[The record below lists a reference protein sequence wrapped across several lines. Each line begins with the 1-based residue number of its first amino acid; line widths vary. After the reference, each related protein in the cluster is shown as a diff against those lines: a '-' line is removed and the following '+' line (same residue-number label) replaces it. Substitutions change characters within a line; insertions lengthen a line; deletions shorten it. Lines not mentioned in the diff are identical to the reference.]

1 MSFKIPKKEI
11 IYPLSVFAILMI
23 VAVVLW
29 KNSLDSNREL
39 LKKDIEANGLIQ
51 SQGFLSSGQKSII
64 VLENLMERLEMTNG
78 DYFEYWEEDARLI
91 LKEDQSFKFVE
102 WIDSSLVI
110 RRIVPFKGNEAVVG
124 MDLLDHPRRD
134 EWLRHVRDS
143 STNLTSW
150 IPMRQGGHSILIDVP
165 VFFGGTFQGTI
176 TAGMDFTVTFDK
188 LSAGMDNYAIEIKD
202 DKGTTFYKR
211 NDPSPSHFSD
221 DLVYVRSYEVD
232 QDDKQV
238 WTFYLMPRNK
248 NVLAERNRSSSSIL
262 IFGILISLLMS
273 LLTYFYQSSRN
284 ENIRFRELNI
294 KLRVANRSLREER
307 TKAEKASKAK
317 TEFVSNMSHEIRT
330 PLNAIMGFIEVLK
343 ESKMDSSQHE
353 YLSLMDVSSKKL
365 LLLVNDILEIDKIES
380 GQISFKKDIFSP
392 SEELR
397 NIISIYRPSI
407 EAKGLYVNLDVVS
420 NSKSHVIA
428 DIGKFGQILTNLLR
442 NALKFTEKGGI
453 DITYEETILKNDL
466 NISIGIRDTGIGI
479 PKNKLKTIFDRFT
492 QIDSGLT
499 KRHEGSGLGLY
510 ITYLLIE
517 LLEGHIEVD
526 SMENVGTE
534 FKISFKFP
542 ITEKQPK
549 TNTPIS
555 KSIDLTGFKVLIVDD
570 NKVNVMVLKKTLDAF
585 GIKTYWV
592 GNGKEAV
599 TAVAENQY
607 DLVFMDIHM
616 PEMDG
621 FEATLEIRKTQ
632 KDLVIIGFSADVTK
646 ETIQGAMEVG
656 MNDYF
661 TKPITF
667 DKLRQNLSKYLV
679 RTEHG

>member
-1 MSFKIPKKEI
+1 MSLKIPKKEI
-11 IYPLSVFAILMI
+11 IYPFSVFVLLMI
-23 VAVVLW
+23 VVVALW
-29 KNSLDSNREL
+29 KNSLDSNRKL
-39 LKKDIEANGLIQ
+39 LQKEIETNGHIQ
-51 SQGFLSSGQKSII
+51 SQGFLSSGQQSII

-91 LKEDQSFKFVE
+91 LKEDRSFKFVE
-102 WIDSSLVI
+102 WIDSTLVI
-110 RRIVPFKGNEAVVG
+110 RKIVPYKGNEAVVG
-124 MDLLDHPRRD
+124 KDLSNHPRRD

-150 IPMRQGGHSILIDVP
+150 IPLIQGGHYILIDVP
-165 VFFGGTFQGTI
+165 VFFEGKFQGTI
-176 TAGMDFTVTFDK
+176 TAGMDFTDTFDT

-202 DKGTTFYKR
+202 DKGTTFYKL
-211 NDPSPSHFSD
+211 NDPTPSDFSD

-232 QDDKQV
+232 EDDKQV

-248 NVLAERNRSSSSIL
+248 NVLAERNKSSSSIL
-262 IFGILISLLMS
+262 IFGVLISLLMS

-284 ENIRFRELNI
+284 ENKRFRELNI

-307 TKAEKASKAK
+307 TRAEKASKAK

-343 ESKMDSSQHE
+343 ESKLDSSLQE

-392 SEELR
+392 SDELR

-407 EAKGLYVNLDVVS
+407 EAKGLYVKLDVAS
-420 NSKSHVIA
+420 DSQTHVIA

-442 NALKFTEKGGI
+442 NALKFTDEGGI
-453 DITYEETILKNDL
+453 DIRYEEIILQSDL
-466 NISIGIRDTGIGI
+466 HISIAIKDTGIGI
-479 PKNKLKTIFDRFT
+479 PKSKLKTIFDRFT
-492 QIDSGLT
+492 QIDSGIT

-517 LLEGHIEVD
+517 LLEGHIEVE
-526 SMENVGTE
+526 SSENIGTE
-534 FKISFKFP
+534 FKISIQLP
-542 ITEKQPK
+542 ITEMKPDVK
-549 TNTPIS
+549 TPIS
-555 KSIDLTGFKVLIVDD
+555 NGIDLTGFKVLIVDD
-570 NKVNVMVLKKTLDAF
+570 NKVNVVVLKKTLDAF

-599 TAVAENQY
+599 KAVAENQY

-621 FEATLEIRKTQ
+621 YEATAEIRKTH
-632 KDLVIIGFSADVTK
+632 KELVIIGFSADVTK
-646 ETIQGAMEVG
+646 ETIQGAKEVG

-661 TKPITF
+661 TKPISF

-679 RTEHG
+679 RT

>member
-11 IYPLSVFAILMI
+11 IYPFSAFVLLMI
-23 VAVVLW
+23 VVVALW
-29 KNSLDSNREL
+29 KNSLESNRQL
-39 LKKDIEANGLIQ
+39 LKKDIEVNGQIQ

-102 WIDSSLVI
+102 WIDSSLVVQ
-110 RRIVPFKGNEAVVG
+110 RIVPHKGNEAIVG
-124 MDLLDHPRRD
+124 RSLSNHPRRD

-143 STNLTSW
+143 TTNLTSW
-150 IPMRQGGHSILIDVP
+150 IPLIQGGHSILLDVP
-165 VFFGGTFQGTI
+165 VFFGGKFQGTI
-176 TAGMDFTVTFDK
+176 TAGMDFTTTFDM
-188 LSAGMDNYAIEIKD
+188 LSAGMDDYSIEIKD
-202 DKGTTFYKR
+202 DKGTTFYKL
-211 NDPSPSHFSD
+211 NDPSPSNFSD

-232 QDDKQV
+232 EDDKQV

-248 NVLAERNRSSSSIL
+248 DVLAERNKSSSSIL
-262 IFGILISLLMS
+262 MFGILISLLMS

-284 ENIRFRELNI
+284 ENTRFRELNI

-343 ESKMDSSQHE
+343 ESKIDSSLHE

-392 SEELR
+392 ADELQ

-407 EAKGLYVNLDVVS
+407 EAKGLYANLDIVS
-420 NSKSHVIA
+420 DSKTHVIA

-442 NALKFTEKGGI
+442 NALKFTDQGGI
-453 DITYEETILKNDL
+453 DITYEETIQNSDL
-466 NISIGIRDTGIGI
+466 NITIGIRDTGIGI
-479 PKNKLKTIFDRFT
+479 PKSKLKTIFDRFT
-492 QIDSGLT
+492 QIDSGIT

-526 SMENVGTE
+526 STENVGTE
-534 FKISFKFP
+534 FKISLRFP
-542 ITEKQPK
+542 ITEMQPEVDA
-549 TNTPIS
+549 PIS
-555 KSIDLTGFKVLIVDD
+555 DSIDLTGFKVLIVDD
-570 NKVNVMVLKKTLDAF
+570 NKVNVVVLKKTLDAF
-585 GIKTYWV
+585 GINTYWV

-599 TAVAENQY
+599 KAVAENQY

-621 FEATLEIRKTQ
+621 FEATEEIRKTH

-646 ETIQGAMEVG
+646 ETIQGAKEVG

-679 RTEHG
+679 RV

>member
-11 IYPLSVFAILMI
+11 IYPFSAFVLLMI
-23 VAVVLW
+23 VVVALW
-29 KNSLDSNREL
+29 KNSLESNRQL
-39 LKKDIEANGLIQ
+39 LKKDIEVNGQIQ

-102 WIDSSLVI
+102 WIDSSLVVQ
-110 RRIVPFKGNEAVVG
+110 RIVPHKGNEAIVG
-124 MDLLDHPRRD
+124 RSLSNHPRRD

-143 STNLTSW
+143 TTNLTSW
-150 IPMRQGGHSILIDVP
+150 IPLIQGGHSILLDVP
-165 VFFGGTFQGTI
+165 VFFGGKFQGTI
-176 TAGMDFTVTFDK
+176 TAGMDFTTTFDM
-188 LSAGMDNYAIEIKD
+188 LSAGMDDYSIEIKD
-202 DKGTTFYKR
+202 DEGTTFYKL
-211 NDPSPSHFSD
+211 NDPSPSDFSD

-232 QDDKQV
+232 EDDKQV

-248 NVLAERNRSSSSIL
+248 DVLAERNKSSSSIL
-262 IFGILISLLMS
+262 MFGILISLLMS

-284 ENIRFRELNI
+284 ENTRFRELNI

-343 ESKMDSSQHE
+343 ESKIDSSLHE

-392 SEELR
+392 ADELQ

-407 EAKGLYVNLDVVS
+407 EAKGLYANLDIVS
-420 NSKSHVIA
+420 DSKTHVIA

-442 NALKFTEKGGI
+442 NALKFTDQGGI
-453 DITYEETILKNDL
+453 DITYEETIQNSDL
-466 NISIGIRDTGIGI
+466 NITIGIRDTGIGI
-479 PKNKLKTIFDRFT
+479 PKSKLKTIFDRFT
-492 QIDSGLT
+492 QIDSGIT

-526 SMENVGTE
+526 STENVGTE
-534 FKISFKFP
+534 FKISLRFP
-542 ITEKQPK
+542 ITEMQPEVDA
-549 TNTPIS
+549 PIS
-555 KSIDLTGFKVLIVDD
+555 DSIDLTGFKVLIVDD
-570 NKVNVMVLKKTLDAF
+570 NKVNVVVLKKTLDAF
-585 GIKTYWV
+585 GINTYWV

-599 TAVAENQY
+599 KAVAENQY

-621 FEATLEIRKTQ
+621 FEATEEIRKTH

-646 ETIQGAMEVG
+646 ETIQGAKEVG

-679 RTEHG
+679 RV

>member
-11 IYPLSVFAILMI
+11 IYPFSAFVLLMI
-23 VAVVLW
+23 VVVALW
-29 KNSLDSNREL
+29 KNSLESNRQL
-39 LKKDIEANGLIQ
+39 LKKDIEVNGQIQ

-102 WIDSSLVI
+102 WIDSSLVVQ
-110 RRIVPFKGNEAVVG
+110 RIVPHKGNEAIVG
-124 MDLLDHPRRD
+124 RSLSNHPRRD
-134 EWLRHVRDS
+134 EWLQHVRDS
-143 STNLTSW
+143 TTNLTSW
-150 IPMRQGGHSILIDVP
+150 IPLIQGGSSILLDVP
-165 VFFGGTFQGTI
+165 VFFGGKFQGTI
-176 TAGMDFTVTFDK
+176 TAGMDFTTTFDM
-188 LSAGMDNYAIEIKD
+188 LSAGMDDYSIEIKD
-202 DKGTTFYKR
+202 DKGTTFYKL
-211 NDPSPSHFSD
+211 NDPSPSDFSD

-232 QDDKQV
+232 EDDKQV

-248 NVLAERNRSSSSIL
+248 DVLAERNKSSSSIL
-262 IFGILISLLMS
+262 MFGILISLLMS

-284 ENIRFRELNI
+284 ENTRFRELNI

-343 ESKMDSSQHE
+343 ESKIDSSLHE

-392 SEELR
+392 ADELQ

-407 EAKGLYVNLDVVS
+407 EAKGLYANLDIVS
-420 NSKSHVIA
+420 DSKTHVIA

-442 NALKFTEKGGI
+442 NALKFTDQGGI
-453 DITYEETILKNDL
+453 DITYEETIQNSDL
-466 NISIGIRDTGIGI
+466 NITIGIRDTGIGI
-479 PKNKLKTIFDRFT
+479 PKSKLKTIFDRFT
-492 QIDSGLT
+492 QIDSGIT

-526 SMENVGTE
+526 STENVGTE
-534 FKISFKFP
+534 FKISLRFP
-542 ITEKQPK
+542 ITEMQPEVDA
-549 TNTPIS
+549 PIS
-555 KSIDLTGFKVLIVDD
+555 DSIDLTGFKVLIVDD
-570 NKVNVMVLKKTLDAF
+570 NKVNVVVLKKTLDAF
-585 GIKTYWV
+585 GINTYWV

-599 TAVAENQY
+599 KAVAENQY

-621 FEATLEIRKTQ
+621 FEATEEIRKTH

-646 ETIQGAMEVG
+646 ETIQGAKEVG

-679 RTEHG
+679 RV

>member
-11 IYPLSVFAILMI
+11 IYPFSAFVLLMI
-23 VAVVLW
+23 VVVALW
-29 KNSLDSNREL
+29 KNSLESNRQL
-39 LKKDIEANGLIQ
+39 LKKDIEVNGQIQ

-102 WIDSSLVI
+102 WIDSSLVVQ
-110 RRIVPFKGNEAVVG
+110 RIVPHKGNEAIVG
-124 MDLLDHPRRD
+124 RSLSNHPRRD

-143 STNLTSW
+143 TTNLTSW
-150 IPMRQGGHSILIDVP
+150 IPLIQGGHSILLDVP
-165 VFFGGTFQGTI
+165 VFFGGKFQGTI
-176 TAGMDFTVTFDK
+176 TAGMDFTTTFDM
-188 LSAGMDNYAIEIKD
+188 LSAGMDDYSIEIKD
-202 DKGTTFYKR
+202 DKGTTFYKL
-211 NDPSPSHFSD
+211 NDPSPSDFSD
-221 DLVYVRSYEVD
+221 DLGYVRSYEVD
-232 QDDKQV
+232 EDDKQV

-248 NVLAERNRSSSSIL
+248 DVLAERNKSSSSIL
-262 IFGILISLLMS
+262 MFGILISLLMS

-284 ENIRFRELNI
+284 ENTRFRELNI

-343 ESKMDSSQHE
+343 ESKIDSSLHE

-392 SEELR
+392 ADELQ

-407 EAKGLYVNLDVVS
+407 EAKGLYANLDIVS
-420 NSKSHVIA
+420 DSKTHVIA

-442 NALKFTEKGGI
+442 NALKFTDQGGI
-453 DITYEETILKNDL
+453 DITYEETIQNSDL
-466 NISIGIRDTGIGI
+466 NITIGIRDTGIGI
-479 PKNKLKTIFDRFT
+479 PKSKLKTIFDRFT
-492 QIDSGLT
+492 QIDSGIT

-526 SMENVGTE
+526 STENVGTE
-534 FKISFKFP
+534 FKISLRFP
-542 ITEKQPK
+542 ITEMQPEVDA
-549 TNTPIS
+549 PIS
-555 KSIDLTGFKVLIVDD
+555 DSIDLTGFKVLIVDD
-570 NKVNVMVLKKTLDAF
+570 NKVNVVVLKKTLDAF
-585 GIKTYWV
+585 GINTYWV

-599 TAVAENQY
+599 KAVVENQY

-621 FEATLEIRKTQ
+621 FEATEEIRKTH

-646 ETIQGAMEVG
+646 ETIQGAKEVG

-679 RTEHG
+679 RV

>member
-11 IYPLSVFAILMI
+11 IYPFSAFVLLMI
-23 VAVVLW
+23 VVVALW
-29 KNSLDSNREL
+29 KNSLESNRQL
-39 LKKDIEANGLIQ
+39 LKKDIEVNGQIQ

-102 WIDSSLVI
+102 WIDSSLVVQ
-110 RRIVPFKGNEAVVG
+110 RIVPHKGNEAIVG
-124 MDLLDHPRRD
+124 RSLSNHPRRD
-134 EWLRHVRDS
+134 EWLQHVRDS
-143 STNLTSW
+143 TTNLTSW
-150 IPMRQGGHSILIDVP
+150 IPLIQGGHSILLDVP
-165 VFFGGTFQGTI
+165 VFFGGKFQGTI
-176 TAGMDFTVTFDK
+176 TAGMDFTTTFDM
-188 LSAGMDNYAIEIKD
+188 LSAGMDDYSIEIKD
-202 DKGTTFYKR
+202 DKGTTFYKL
-211 NDPSPSHFSD
+211 NDPSPSDFSD

-232 QDDKQV
+232 EDDKQV

-248 NVLAERNRSSSSIL
+248 DVLAERNKSSSSIL
-262 IFGILISLLMS
+262 MFGILISLLMS

-284 ENIRFRELNI
+284 ENTRFRELNI

-343 ESKMDSSQHE
+343 ESKIDSSLHE

-392 SEELR
+392 ADELQ

-407 EAKGLYVNLDVVS
+407 EAKGLYANLDIVS
-420 NSKSHVIA
+420 DSKTHVIA

-442 NALKFTEKGGI
+442 NALKFTDQGGI
-453 DITYEETILKNDL
+453 DITYEETIQNSDL
-466 NISIGIRDTGIGI
+466 NITIGIRDTGIGI
-479 PKNKLKTIFDRFT
+479 PKSKLKTIFDRFT
-492 QIDSGLT
+492 QIDSGIT

-526 SMENVGTE
+526 STENVGTE
-534 FKISFKFP
+534 FKISLRFP
-542 ITEKQPK
+542 ITEMQPEVDA
-549 TNTPIS
+549 PIS
-555 KSIDLTGFKVLIVDD
+555 DSIDLTGFKVLIVDD
-570 NKVNVMVLKKTLDAF
+570 NKVNVVVLKKTLDAF
-585 GIKTYWV
+585 GINTYWV

-599 TAVAENQY
+599 KAVAENQY

-621 FEATLEIRKTQ
+621 FEATEEIRKTH

-646 ETIQGAMEVG
+646 ETIQGAREVG

-679 RTEHG
+679 RV

>member
-1 MSFKIPKKEI
+1 MSIKIPKKEI
-11 IYPLSVFAILMI
+11 IYPFSVFVLLMI
-23 VAVVLW
+23 VVIALW

-39 LKKDIEANGLIQ
+39 LKKDIEVNGNIQ

-110 RRIVPFKGNEAVVG
+110 KRIVPNKGNEAVVG
-124 MDLLDHPRRD
+124 RTLSNHPRRD
-134 EWLRHVRDS
+134 EWLRHVRDTT
-143 STNLTSW
+143 TNLTSW
-150 IPMRQGGHSILIDVP
+150 IPLIQGGSSILLDVP
-165 VFFGGTFQGTI
+165 VFFEGKFQGTI
-176 TAGMDFTVTFDK
+176 TAGMDFTNTFDK

-202 DKGTTFYKR
+202 DKGTTFYSL
-211 NDPSPSHFSD
+211 NDPSPSDFSD

-248 NVLAERNRSSSSIL
+248 DVLAERNKSSSSIL

-273 LLTYFYQSSRN
+273 LLTYFYQTSRN
-284 ENIRFRELNI
+284 ENTRFRDLNI

-343 ESKMDSSQHE
+343 ESKIDSSLHE

-392 SEELR
+392 SEELQ
-397 NIISIYRPSI
+397 NIISIYKPSI
-407 EAKGLYVNLDVVS
+407 EAKGLYANLDVVS
-420 NSKSHVIA
+420 DSKTHVIA
-428 DIGKFGQILTNLLR
+428 DIGKFDQILTNLLR

-453 DITYEETILKNDL
+453 DITYEETILNSDL

-479 PKNKLKTIFDRFT
+479 PKSKLKTIFDRFT
-492 QIDSGLT
+492 QIDSGIT

-526 SMENVGTE
+526 STESVGTE
-534 FKISFKFP
+534 FKISLTFP
-542 ITEKQPK
+542 ITEMQPE
-549 TNTPIS
+549 TNAPIS
-555 KSIDLTGFKVLIVDD
+555 NSIDLTGFKVLIVDD
-570 NKVNVMVLKKTLDAF
+570 NKINVMVLKKTLDAF
-585 GIKTYWV
+585 GINTYWV

-621 FEATLEIRKTQ
+621 FEATEEIRKTQ
-632 KDLVIIGFSADVTK
+632 KDLIIIGFSADVTK
-646 ETIQGAMEVG
+646 ETIQGAKEVG
-656 MNDYF
+656 MNDYY

-679 RTEHG
+679 RV

>member
-11 IYPLSVFAILMI
+11 IYPFSAFVLLMI
-23 VAVVLW
+23 VVVALW
-29 KNSLDSNREL
+29 KNSLESNRQL
-39 LKKDIEANGLIQ
+39 LKKDIEVNGQIQ

-102 WIDSSLVI
+102 WIDSSLVVQ
-110 RRIVPFKGNEAVVG
+110 RIVPHKGNEAIVG
-124 MDLLDHPRRD
+124 RSLSNHPRRD

-143 STNLTSW
+143 TTNLTSW
-150 IPMRQGGHSILIDVP
+150 IPLIQGGSSILLDVP
-165 VFFGGTFQGTI
+165 VFFGGKFQGTI
-176 TAGMDFTVTFDK
+176 TAGMDFTTTFDM
-188 LSAGMDNYAIEIKD
+188 LSAGMDDYSIEIKD
-202 DKGTTFYKR
+202 DKGTTFYKL
-211 NDPSPSHFSD
+211 NDPSPSDFSD

-232 QDDKQV
+232 EDDKQV

-248 NVLAERNRSSSSIL
+248 DVLAERNKSSSSIL
-262 IFGILISLLMS
+262 MFGILISLLMS

-284 ENIRFRELNI
+284 ENTRFRELNI

-343 ESKMDSSQHE
+343 ESKIDSSLHE

-392 SEELR
+392 ADELQ

-407 EAKGLYVNLDVVS
+407 EAKGLYANLDIVS
-420 NSKSHVIA
+420 DSKTHVIA

-442 NALKFTEKGGI
+442 NALKFTDQGGI
-453 DITYEETILKNDL
+453 DITYEETIQNSDL
-466 NISIGIRDTGIGI
+466 NITIGIRDTGIGI
-479 PKNKLKTIFDRFT
+479 PKSKLKTIFDRFT
-492 QIDSGLT
+492 QIDSGIT

-526 SMENVGTE
+526 STENVGTE
-534 FKISFKFP
+534 FKISLRFP
-542 ITEKQPK
+542 ITEMQPEVDA
-549 TNTPIS
+549 PIS
-555 KSIDLTGFKVLIVDD
+555 DSIDLTGFKVLIVDD
-570 NKVNVMVLKKTLDAF
+570 NKVNVVVLKKTLDAF
-585 GIKTYWV
+585 GINTYWV

-599 TAVAENQY
+599 KAVAENQY

-621 FEATLEIRKTQ
+621 FEATEEIRKTH

-646 ETIQGAMEVG
+646 ETIQGAKEVG

-679 RTEHG
+679 RV

>member
-11 IYPLSVFAILMI
+11 IYPFSAFVLLMI
-23 VAVVLW
+23 VVVALW
-29 KNSLDSNREL
+29 KNSLESNRQL
-39 LKKDIEANGLIQ
+39 LKKDIEVNGQIQ

-102 WIDSSLVI
+102 WIDSSLVVQ
-110 RRIVPFKGNEAVVG
+110 RIVPHKGNEAIVG
-124 MDLLDHPRRD
+124 RSLSNHPRRD

-143 STNLTSW
+143 TTNLTSW
-150 IPMRQGGHSILIDVP
+150 IPLIQGGSSILLDVP
-165 VFFGGTFQGTI
+165 VFFGGKFQGTI
-176 TAGMDFTVTFDK
+176 TAGMDFTTTFDM
-188 LSAGMDNYAIEIKD
+188 LSAGMDDYSIEIKD
-202 DKGTTFYKR
+202 DEGTTFYKL
-211 NDPSPSHFSD
+211 NDPSPSDFSD

-232 QDDKQV
+232 EDDKQV

-248 NVLAERNRSSSSIL
+248 DVLAERNKSSSSIL
-262 IFGILISLLMS
+262 MFGILISLLMS
-273 LLTYFYQSSRN
+273 MLTYFYQSSRN
-284 ENIRFRELNI
+284 ENTRFRELNI

-343 ESKMDSSQHE
+343 ESKIDSSLHE

-392 SEELR
+392 ADELQ

-407 EAKGLYVNLDVVS
+407 EAKGLYANLDIVS
-420 NSKSHVIA
+420 DSKTHVIA

-442 NALKFTEKGGI
+442 NALKFTDQGGI
-453 DITYEETILKNDL
+453 DITYEESIQNSDL
-466 NISIGIRDTGIGI
+466 NITIGIRDTGIGI
-479 PKNKLKTIFDRFT
+479 PKSKLKTIFDRFT
-492 QIDSGLT
+492 QIDSGIT

-526 SMENVGTE
+526 STENVGTE
-534 FKISFKFP
+534 FKISLRFP
-542 ITEKQPK
+542 ITEMQPEVDA
-549 TNTPIS
+549 PIS
-555 KSIDLTGFKVLIVDD
+555 DSIDLTGFKVLIVDD
-570 NKVNVMVLKKTLDAF
+570 NKVNVVVLKKTLDAF
-585 GIKTYWV
+585 GINTYWV

-599 TAVAENQY
+599 KAVAENQY

-621 FEATLEIRKTQ
+621 FEATEEIRKTH

-646 ETIQGAMEVG
+646 ETIQGAKEVG

-679 RTEHG
+679 RV

>member
-11 IYPLSVFAILMI
+11 IYPFSVFVVLMI
-23 VAVVLW
+23 VVVALW
-29 KNSLDSNREL
+29 KNSLNSNREL
-39 LKKDIEANGLIQ
+39 IKKDIEVNGQIQ

-64 VLENLMERLEMTNG
+64 VLENLMERLVMTDG
-78 DYFEYWEEDARLI
+78 DFFQYLEDDARLI

-102 WIDSSLVI
+102 WIDSSQVI
-110 RRIVPFKGNEAVVG
+110 QRIVPLKGNEAVIG
-124 MDLLDHPRRD
+124 ADLSKHPRRD

-143 STNLTSW
+143 STNLTAW
-150 IPMRQGGHSILIDVP
+150 TTLIQGGNAFLIDVP
-165 VFFGGTFQGTI
+165 VFFGGKFQGTI
-176 TAGMDFTVTFDK
+176 TAGMDFTTTFDM
-188 LSAGMDNYAIEIKD
+188 LATGMDNYAIEIKD
-202 DKGTTFYKR
+202 DKGTTFYR
-211 NDPSPSHFSD
+211 LNNPSPSDFSD

-248 NVLAERNRSSSSIL
+248 EVLAERNKSSSIIL

-284 ENIRFRELNI
+284 ENLRFRDLNI

-343 ESKMDSSQHE
+343 ESKIDSSLME

-380 GQISFKKDIFSP
+380 GQISFKKDVFSP
-392 SEELR
+392 SEELE

-407 EAKGLYVNLDVVS
+407 EAKGLYAKLDIVS
-420 NSKSHVIA
+420 DSKTHVIA

-442 NALKFTEKGGI
+442 NALKFTDEGGI
-453 DITYEETILKNDL
+453 DITYEETIHNSDL
-466 NISIGIRDTGIGI
+466 NISIGIKDTGIGI
-479 PKNKLKTIFDRFT
+479 PKSKLKTIFDRFT
-492 QIDSGLT
+492 QIDSGIT

-526 SMENVGTE
+526 STENVGTE
-534 FKISFKFP
+534 FKISLTFP
-542 ITEKQPK
+542 ITEMQPETK
-549 TNTPIS
+549 APIS
-555 KSIDLTGFKVLIVDD
+555 NSIDLTGFKVLIVDD
-570 NKVNVMVLKKTLDAF
+570 NKVNVVVLKKTLDAF
-585 GIKTYWV
+585 GINTYWV

-621 FEATLEIRKTQ
+621 FEATVEIRKTQ

-646 ETIQGAMEVG
+646 ETIQGAKEVG

-679 RTEHG
+679 RV

>member
-11 IYPLSVFAILMI
+11 IYPFSAFVLLMI
-23 VAVVLW
+23 VVVALW
-29 KNSLDSNREL
+29 KNSLESNRQL
-39 LKKDIEANGLIQ
+39 LKKDIEVNGQIQ

-102 WIDSSLVI
+102 WIDSSLVVQ
-110 RRIVPFKGNEAVVG
+110 RIVPHKGNEAIVG
-124 MDLLDHPRRD
+124 RSLSNHPRRD

-143 STNLTSW
+143 TTNLTSW
-150 IPMRQGGHSILIDVP
+150 IPLIQGGHSILLDVP
-165 VFFGGTFQGTI
+165 VFFGGKFQGTI
-176 TAGMDFTVTFDK
+176 TAGMDFTTTFDM
-188 LSAGMDNYAIEIKD
+188 LSAGMDDYSIEIKD
-202 DKGTTFYKR
+202 DKGTTFYKL
-211 NDPSPSHFSD
+211 NDPSPSDFSD

-232 QDDKQV
+232 EDDKQV

-248 NVLAERNRSSSSIL
+248 DVLAERNKSSSSIL
-262 IFGILISLLMS
+262 MFGILISLLMS

-284 ENIRFRELNI
+284 ENTRFRELNI

-343 ESKMDSSQHE
+343 ESKIDSSLHE

-392 SEELR
+392 ADELQ

-407 EAKGLYVNLDVVS
+407 EAKGLYANLDIVS
-420 NSKSHVIA
+420 DSKTHVIA

-442 NALKFTEKGGI
+442 NALKFTDQGGI
-453 DITYEETILKNDL
+453 DITYEETIQNSDL
-466 NISIGIRDTGIGI
+466 NITIGIRDTGIGI
-479 PKNKLKTIFDRFT
+479 PKSKLKTIFDRFT
-492 QIDSGLT
+492 QIDSGIT

-526 SMENVGTE
+526 STENVGTE
-534 FKISFKFP
+534 FKISLRFP
-542 ITEKQPK
+542 ITEMQPEVDA
-549 TNTPIS
+549 PIS
-555 KSIDLTGFKVLIVDD
+555 DSIDLTGFKVLIVDD
-570 NKVNVMVLKKTLDAF
+570 NKVNVVVLKKTLDAF
-585 GIKTYWV
+585 GINTYWV

-599 TAVAENQY
+599 KAVAENQY

-621 FEATLEIRKTQ
+621 FEATEEIRKTH

-646 ETIQGAMEVG
+646 ETIQGAKVVG

-679 RTEHG
+679 RV

>member
-11 IYPLSVFAILMI
+11 IYPFSAFVLLMI
-23 VAVVLW
+23 VVVALW
-29 KNSLDSNREL
+29 KNSLESNRQL
-39 LKKDIEANGLIQ
+39 LKKDIEVNGQIQ

-102 WIDSSLVI
+102 WIDSSLVVQ
-110 RRIVPFKGNEAVVG
+110 RIVPHKGNEAIVG
-124 MDLLDHPRRD
+124 RSLSNHPRRD

-143 STNLTSW
+143 TTNLTSW
-150 IPMRQGGHSILIDVP
+150 IPLIQGGHSILLDVP
-165 VFFGGTFQGTI
+165 VFFGGKFQGTI
-176 TAGMDFTVTFDK
+176 TAGMDFTTTFDM
-188 LSAGMDNYAIEIKD
+188 LSAGMDDYSIEIKD
-202 DKGTTFYKR
+202 DKGTTFYKL
-211 NDPSPSHFSD
+211 NDPSPSDFSD

-232 QDDKQV
+232 EDDKQV

-248 NVLAERNRSSSSIL
+248 DVLAERNKSSSSIL
-262 IFGILISLLMS
+262 MFGILISLLMS

-284 ENIRFRELNI
+284 ENTRFRELNI

-343 ESKMDSSQHE
+343 ESKIDSSLHE

-392 SEELR
+392 ADELQ

-407 EAKGLYVNLDVVS
+407 EAKGLYANLDIVS
-420 NSKSHVIA
+420 DSKTHVIA

-442 NALKFTEKGGI
+442 NALKFTDQGGI
-453 DITYEETILKNDL
+453 DITYEETIQNSDL
-466 NISIGIRDTGIGI
+466 NITIGIRDTGIGI
-479 PKNKLKTIFDRFT
+479 PKSKLKTIFDRFT
-492 QIDSGLT
+492 QIDSGIT

-526 SMENVGTE
+526 STENVGTE
-534 FKISFKFP
+534 FKISLRFP
-542 ITEKQPK
+542 ITEMQPEVDA
-549 TNTPIS
+549 PIS
-555 KSIDLTGFKVLIVDD
+555 DSIDLTGFKVLIVDD
-570 NKVNVMVLKKTLDAF
+570 NKVNVVVLKKTLDAF
-585 GIKTYWV
+585 GINTYWV

-599 TAVAENQY
+599 KAVVENQY

-621 FEATLEIRKTQ
+621 FEATEEIRKTH

-646 ETIQGAMEVG
+646 ETIQGAKEVG

-679 RTEHG
+679 RV

>member
-11 IYPLSVFAILMI
+11 IYPFSVFVLLMI
-23 VAVVLW
+23 VVFGLW

-39 LKKDIEANGLIQ
+39 LKKDIEVNGNIQ

-110 RRIVPFKGNEAVVG
+110 QRIVPNKGNEAVVG
-124 MDLLDHPRRD
+124 KTLSNHPRRD

-143 STNLTSW
+143 TTNLTSW
-150 IPMRQGGHSILIDVP
+150 IPLIQGGSSILIDVP
-165 VFFGGTFQGTI
+165 VYFGGKFQGSI
-176 TAGMDFTVTFDK
+176 TAGMDFTTTFDK

-202 DKGTTFYKR
+202 DKGTTFYSL
-211 NDPSPSHFSD
+211 NDPSLSHFND
-221 DLVYVRSYEVD
+221 DLIYSRSYEVD

-248 NVLAERNRSSSSIL
+248 DVLAERNKSSSSIL

-273 LLTYFYQSSRN
+273 LLTYFYQTSRN
-284 ENIRFRELNI
+284 ENTRFRELNI

-343 ESKMDSSQHE
+343 ESKIDSSLHE

-392 SEELR
+392 SEELQ

-407 EAKGLYVNLDVVS
+407 EAKGLYANLDVVS
-420 NSKSHVIA
+420 DSKTHVIA
-428 DIGKFGQILTNLLR
+428 DIGKFDQILTNLLR

-453 DITYEETILKNDL
+453 DITYEETIRSSDL

-479 PKNKLKTIFDRFT
+479 PKSKLKTIFDRFT
-492 QIDSGLT
+492 QIDSGIT

-526 SMENVGTE
+526 STEGVGTE
-534 FKISFKFP
+534 FKISLTFP
-542 ITEKQPK
+542 ITEMQPIA
-549 TNTPIS
+549 NEPIS
-555 KSIDLTGFKVLIVDD
+555 HSIDLTGFKVLIVDD
-570 NKVNVMVLKKTLDAF
+570 NKINVMVLKKTLDAF
-585 GIKTYWV
+585 GINTYWV

-621 FEATLEIRKTQ
+621 FEATEEIRKTQ
-632 KDLVIIGFSADVTK
+632 KDLIIIGFSADVTK
-646 ETIQGAMEVG
+646 ETIQGAKEVG
-656 MNDYF
+656 MNDYY

-679 RTEHG
+679 RV

>member
-11 IYPLSVFAILMI
+11 IYPFSAFVLLMI
-23 VAVVLW
+23 VVVALW
-29 KNSLDSNREL
+29 KNSLESNRQL
-39 LKKDIEANGLIQ
+39 LKKDIEVNGQIQ

-102 WIDSSLVI
+102 WIDSSLVVQ
-110 RRIVPFKGNEAVVG
+110 RIVPHKGNEAIVG
-124 MDLLDHPRRD
+124 RSLSNHPRRD

-143 STNLTSW
+143 TTNLTSW
-150 IPMRQGGHSILIDVP
+150 IPLIQGGHSILLDVP
-165 VFFGGTFQGTI
+165 VFFGGKFQGTI
-176 TAGMDFTVTFDK
+176 TAGMDFTTTFDM
-188 LSAGMDNYAIEIKD
+188 LSAGMDDYSIEIKD
-202 DKGTTFYKR
+202 DKGTTFYKL
-211 NDPSPSHFSD
+211 NDPSPSNFSD

-232 QDDKQV
+232 EDDKQV

-248 NVLAERNRSSSSIL
+248 DVLAERNKSSSSIL
-262 IFGILISLLMS
+262 MFGILISLLMS

-284 ENIRFRELNI
+284 ENTRFRELNI

-343 ESKMDSSQHE
+343 ESKIDSSLHE

-392 SEELR
+392 ADELH

-407 EAKGLYVNLDVVS
+407 EAKGLYANLDIVS
-420 NSKSHVIA
+420 DSKTHVIA

-442 NALKFTEKGGI
+442 NALKFTDQGGI
-453 DITYEETILKNDL
+453 DITYEETIQNSDL
-466 NISIGIRDTGIGI
+466 NITIGIRDTGIGI
-479 PKNKLKTIFDRFT
+479 PKSKLKTIFDRFT
-492 QIDSGLT
+492 QIDSGIT

-526 SMENVGTE
+526 STENVGTE
-534 FKISFKFP
+534 FKISLRFP
-542 ITEKQPK
+542 ITEMQPEVDA
-549 TNTPIS
+549 PIS
-555 KSIDLTGFKVLIVDD
+555 DSIDLTGFKVLIVDD
-570 NKVNVMVLKKTLDAF
+570 NKVNVVVLKKTLDAF
-585 GIKTYWV
+585 GINTYWV

-599 TAVAENQY
+599 KAVAENQY

-621 FEATLEIRKTQ
+621 FEATEEIRKTH

-646 ETIQGAMEVG
+646 ETIQGAKEVG

-679 RTEHG
+679 RV

>member
-1 MSFKIPKKEI
+1 MSLKIPKKEI
-11 IYPLSVFAILMI
+11 IYPFSVFVLLMI
-23 VAVVLW
+23 VVVALW
-29 KNSLDSNREL
+29 KSSLDSNREL
-39 LKKDIEANGLIQ
+39 LKKEIETNGHIQ

-110 RRIVPFKGNEAVVG
+110 RRIVPYKGNEAVVG
-124 MDLLDHPRRD
+124 MNLFNHPRRE

-143 STNLTSW
+143 TTNLTSW
-150 IPMRQGGHSILIDVP
+150 IPLIQGGHSILIDVP
-165 VFFGGTFQGTI
+165 VFFGGKFQGTI
-176 TAGMDFTVTFDK
+176 TAGMDFTDTFDT

-202 DKGTTFYKR
+202 DKGTTFYKL
-211 NDPSPSHFSD
+211 NDPTPSDFGD

-232 QDDKQV
+232 EDDKQV

-248 NVLAERNRSSSSIL
+248 NVLAERNKSSSSIL
-262 IFGILISLLMS
+262 IFGVLISLLMS

-284 ENIRFRELNI
+284 ENKRFRDLNI

-343 ESKMDSSQHE
+343 ESKLDSSLQE

-392 SEELR
+392 SDELR

-420 NSKSHVIA
+420 DSKTHVIA

-442 NALKFTEKGGI
+442 NALKFTDAGGI
-453 DITYEETILKNDL
+453 DITYDEDIIQSDL
-466 NISIGIRDTGIGI
+466 NISIAIKDTGIGI
-479 PKNKLKTIFDRFT
+479 PKSKLKTIFDRFT
-492 QIDSGLT
+492 QIDSGIT

-517 LLEGHIEVD
+517 LLEGHIEVE
-526 SMENVGTE
+526 SSENIGTE
-534 FKISFKFP
+534 FKISIKFP
-542 ITEKQPK
+542 ITEMKPDVK
-549 TNTPIS
+549 APIS
-555 KSIDLTGFKVLIVDD
+555 NGIDLTGFKVLIVDD
-570 NKVNVMVLKKTLDAF
+570 NKVNVVVLKKTLDAF

-599 TAVAENQY
+599 KAVAENQY

-621 FEATLEIRKTQ
+621 YEATVEIRKTQ
-632 KDLVIIGFSADVTK
+632 KDLIIIGFSADVTK
-646 ETIQGAMEVG
+646 ETIQGAKEVG

-679 RTEHG
+679 RT

>member
-1 MSFKIPKKEI
+1 
-11 IYPLSVFAILMI
+11 
-23 VAVVLW
+23 
-29 KNSLDSNREL
+29 
-39 LKKDIEANGLIQ
+39 LIQ
-51 SQGFLSSGQKSII
+51 
-64 VLENLMERLEMTNG
+64 
-78 DYFEYWEEDARLI
+78 
-91 LKEDQSFKFVE
+91 
-102 WIDSSLVI
+102 
-110 RRIVPFKGNEAVVG
+110 
-124 MDLLDHPRRD
+124 
-134 EWLRHVRDS
+134 
-143 STNLTSW
+143 
-150 IPMRQGGHSILIDVP
+150 GGSSILLDVP
-165 VFFGGTFQGTI
+165 VFFGGKFQGTI
-176 TAGMDFTVTFDK
+176 TAGMDFTTTFDM
-188 LSAGMDNYAIEIKD
+188 LSAGMDDYSIEIKD
-202 DKGTTFYKR
+202 DEGTTFYKL
-211 NDPSPSHFSD
+211 NDPSPSDFSD

-232 QDDKQV
+232 EDDKQV

-248 NVLAERNRSSSSIL
+248 DVLAERNKSSSSIL
-262 IFGILISLLMS
+262 MFGILISLLMS

-284 ENIRFRELNI
+284 ENTRFRELNI

-343 ESKMDSSQHE
+343 ESKIDSSLHE

-392 SEELR
+392 ADELQ

-407 EAKGLYVNLDVVS
+407 EAKGLYANLDIVS
-420 NSKSHVIA
+420 DSKTHVIA

-442 NALKFTEKGGI
+442 NALKFTDQGGI
-453 DITYEETILKNDL
+453 DITYEETIQNSDL
-466 NISIGIRDTGIGI
+466 NITIGIRDTGIGI
-479 PKNKLKTIFDRFT
+479 PKSKLKTIFDRFT
-492 QIDSGLT
+492 QIDSGIT

-526 SMENVGTE
+526 STENVGTE
-534 FKISFKFP
+534 FKISLRFP
-542 ITEKQPK
+542 ITEMQPEVDA
-549 TNTPIS
+549 PIS
-555 KSIDLTGFKVLIVDD
+555 DSIDLTGFKVLIVDD
-570 NKVNVMVLKKTLDAF
+570 NKVNVVVLKKTLDAF
-585 GIKTYWV
+585 GINTYWV

-599 TAVAENQY
+599 KAVAENQY

-621 FEATLEIRKTQ
+621 FEATEEIRKTH

-646 ETIQGAMEVG
+646 ETIQGAKEVG

-679 RTEHG
+679 RV

>member
-11 IYPLSVFAILMI
+11 IYPFSAFVLLMI
-23 VAVVLW
+23 VVVALW
-29 KNSLDSNREL
+29 KNSLESNRQL
-39 LKKDIEANGLIQ
+39 LKKDIEVNGQIQ

-102 WIDSSLVI
+102 WIDSSLVVQ
-110 RRIVPFKGNEAVVG
+110 RIVPHKGNEAIVG
-124 MDLLDHPRRD
+124 RSLSNHPRRD

-143 STNLTSW
+143 TTNLTSW
-150 IPMRQGGHSILIDVP
+150 IPLIQGGHSILLDVP
-165 VFFGGTFQGTI
+165 VFFGGKFQGTI
-176 TAGMDFTVTFDK
+176 TAGMDFTTTFDM
-188 LSAGMDNYAIEIKD
+188 LSAGMDDYSIEIKD
-202 DKGTTFYKR
+202 DKGTTFYKL
-211 NDPSPSHFSD
+211 NDPSPSDFSD

-232 QDDKQV
+232 EDDKQV

-248 NVLAERNRSSSSIL
+248 DVLAERNKSSSSIL
-262 IFGILISLLMS
+262 MFGILISLLMS

-284 ENIRFRELNI
+284 ENTRFRELNI

-343 ESKMDSSQHE
+343 ESKIDSSLHE

-392 SEELR
+392 ADELQ

-407 EAKGLYVNLDVVS
+407 EAKGLYANLDIVS
-420 NSKSHVIA
+420 DSKTHVIA

-442 NALKFTEKGGI
+442 NALKFTDQGGI
-453 DITYEETILKNDL
+453 DITYEETIQNSDL
-466 NISIGIRDTGIGI
+466 NITIGIRDTGIGI
-479 PKNKLKTIFDRFT
+479 PKSKLKTIFDRFT
-492 QIDSGLT
+492 QIDSGIT

-526 SMENVGTE
+526 STENVGTE
-534 FKISFKFP
+534 FKISLRFP
-542 ITEKQPK
+542 ITEMQPEVDA
-549 TNTPIS
+549 PIS
-555 KSIDLTGFKVLIVDD
+555 DSIDLTGFKVLIVDD
-570 NKVNVMVLKKTLDAF
+570 NKVNVVVLKKTLDAF
-585 GIKTYWV
+585 GINTYWV

-599 TAVAENQY
+599 KAVAENQY

-621 FEATLEIRKTQ
+621 FEATEEIRKTH

-646 ETIQGAMEVG
+646 ETIQGAKEVG

-679 RTEHG
+679 RV

>member
-1 MSFKIPKKEI
+1 MSLKIPKKEI
-11 IYPLSVFAILMI
+11 IYPFSVFVLLMI
-23 VAVVLW
+23 VVVALW
-29 KNSLDSNREL
+29 KSSLDSNREL
-39 LKKDIEANGLIQ
+39 LKKEIETNGHIQ

-110 RRIVPFKGNEAVVG
+110 RRIVPYKGNEAVVG
-124 MDLLDHPRRD
+124 MNLFNHPRRE

-143 STNLTSW
+143 TTNLTSW
-150 IPMRQGGHSILIDVP
+150 IPLIQGGHSILIDVP
-165 VFFGGTFQGTI
+165 VFFGGKFQGTI
-176 TAGMDFTVTFDK
+176 TAGMDFTDTFDT

-202 DKGTTFYKR
+202 DKGTTFYKL
-211 NDPSPSHFSD
+211 NDPTPSDFGD

-232 QDDKQV
+232 EDDKQV

-248 NVLAERNRSSSSIL
+248 NVLAERNKSSSSIL
-262 IFGILISLLMS
+262 IFGVLISLLMS

-284 ENIRFRELNI
+284 ENKRFRDLNI

-343 ESKMDSSQHE
+343 ESKLDSSLQE

-392 SEELR
+392 SDELR

-420 NSKSHVIA
+420 DSKTHVIA

-442 NALKFTEKGGI
+442 NALKFTDAGGI
-453 DITYEETILKNDL
+453 DITYDEDIIQSDL
-466 NISIGIRDTGIGI
+466 NISIAIKDTGIGV
-479 PKNKLKTIFDRFT
+479 PKSKLKTIFDRFT
-492 QIDSGLT
+492 QIDSGIT

-517 LLEGHIEVD
+517 LLEGHIEVE
-526 SMENVGTE
+526 SSENIGTE
-534 FKISFKFP
+534 FKISIKFP
-542 ITEKQPK
+542 ITEMKPDVK
-549 TNTPIS
+549 APIS
-555 KSIDLTGFKVLIVDD
+555 NGIDLTGFKVLIVDD
-570 NKVNVMVLKKTLDAF
+570 NKVNVVVLKKTLDAF

-599 TAVAENQY
+599 KAVAENQY

-621 FEATLEIRKTQ
+621 YEATVEIRKTQ
-632 KDLVIIGFSADVTK
+632 KDLIIIGFSADVTK
-646 ETIQGAMEVG
+646 ETIQGAKEVG

-679 RTEHG
+679 RT

>member
-11 IYPLSVFAILMI
+11 IYPFSAFVLLMI
-23 VAVVLW
+23 VVVALW
-29 KNSLDSNREL
+29 KNSLESNRQL
-39 LKKDIEANGLIQ
+39 LKKDIEVNGQIQ

-102 WIDSSLVI
+102 WIDSSLVVQ
-110 RRIVPFKGNEAVVG
+110 RIVPHKGNEAIVG
-124 MDLLDHPRRD
+124 RSLSNHPRRD

-143 STNLTSW
+143 TTNLTSW
-150 IPMRQGGHSILIDVP
+150 IPLIQGGNSILLDVP
-165 VFFGGTFQGTI
+165 VFFGGKFQGTI
-176 TAGMDFTVTFDK
+176 TAGMDFTTTFDM
-188 LSAGMDNYAIEIKD
+188 LSAGMDDYSIEIKD
-202 DKGTTFYKR
+202 DKGTTFYKL
-211 NDPSPSHFSD
+211 NDPSPSDFSD

-232 QDDKQV
+232 EDDKQV

-248 NVLAERNRSSSSIL
+248 DVLAERNKSSSSIL
-262 IFGILISLLMS
+262 MFGILISLLMS

-284 ENIRFRELNI
+284 ENTRFRELNI

-343 ESKMDSSQHE
+343 ESKIDSSLHE

-392 SEELR
+392 ADELQ

-407 EAKGLYVNLDVVS
+407 EAKGLYANLDIVS
-420 NSKSHVIA
+420 DSKTHVIA

-442 NALKFTEKGGI
+442 NALKFTDQGGI
-453 DITYEETILKNDL
+453 DITYEETIQNSDL
-466 NISIGIRDTGIGI
+466 NITIGIRDTGIGI
-479 PKNKLKTIFDRFT
+479 PKSKLKTIFDRFT
-492 QIDSGLT
+492 QIDSGIT

-526 SMENVGTE
+526 STENVGTE
-534 FKISFKFP
+534 FKISLRFP
-542 ITEKQPK
+542 ITEMQPEVDA
-549 TNTPIS
+549 PIS
-555 KSIDLTGFKVLIVDD
+555 DSIDLTGFKVLIVDD
-570 NKVNVMVLKKTLDAF
+570 NKVNVVVLKKTLDAF
-585 GIKTYWV
+585 GINTYWV

-599 TAVAENQY
+599 KAVAENQY

-621 FEATLEIRKTQ
+621 FEATEEIRKTH

-646 ETIQGAMEVG
+646 ETIQGAKEVG

-679 RTEHG
+679 RV

>member
-1 MSFKIPKKEI
+1 MPFKIPKKEI
-11 IYPLSVFAILMI
+11 IYPFSVFVLLMLVV
-23 VAVVLW
+23 VALW

-39 LKKDIEANGLIQ
+39 LKKDIEVNGNIQ

-110 RRIVPFKGNEAVVG
+110 QRIVPNKGNEAVVG
-124 MDLLDHPRRD
+124 KTLSNHPRRD

-143 STNLTSW
+143 TTNLTSW
-150 IPMRQGGHSILIDVP
+150 IPLIQGGSSILIDVP
-165 VFFGGTFQGTI
+165 VYFGGKFQGSI
-176 TAGMDFTVTFDK
+176 TAGMDFTTTFDK

-202 DKGTTFYKR
+202 DKGTTFYSL
-211 NDPSPSHFSD
+211 NDPSISDFND
-221 DLVYVRSYEVD
+221 DLIYSRSYEVD

-248 NVLAERNRSSSSIL
+248 EVLAERNKSSSSIL

-273 LLTYFYQSSRN
+273 LLTYFYQTSRN
-284 ENIRFRELNI
+284 ENTRFRELNI

-343 ESKMDSSQHE
+343 ESKLDSSLHE

-392 SEELR
+392 SEELQ

-407 EAKGLYVNLDVVS
+407 EAKGLYANMDVVS
-420 NSKSHVIA
+420 DSKTHVIA
-428 DIGKFGQILTNLLR
+428 DIGKFDQILTNLLR

-453 DITYEETILKNDL
+453 DITYEETILNSDL

-479 PKNKLKTIFDRFT
+479 PKSKLKTIFDRFT
-492 QIDSGLT
+492 QIDSGIT

-526 SMENVGTE
+526 STEGVGTE
-534 FKISFKFP
+534 FKISLTFP
-542 ITEKQPK
+542 ITEMQPIA
-549 TNTPIS
+549 NEPIS
-555 KSIDLTGFKVLIVDD
+555 HNIDLTGFKVLIVDD
-570 NKVNVMVLKKTLDAF
+570 NKINVMVLKKTLDAF
-585 GIKTYWV
+585 GINTYWV

-621 FEATLEIRKTQ
+621 FEATEEIRKTQ
-632 KDLVIIGFSADVTK
+632 KDLIIIGFSADVTK
-646 ETIQGAMEVG
+646 ETIQGAKEVG
-656 MNDYF
+656 MNDYY

-679 RTEHG
+679 RV

>member
-11 IYPLSVFAILMI
+11 IYPFSAFVLLMI
-23 VAVVLW
+23 VVVALW
-29 KNSLDSNREL
+29 KNSLESNRQL
-39 LKKDIEANGLIQ
+39 LKKDIEVNGQIQ

-102 WIDSSLVI
+102 WIDSSLVVQ
-110 RRIVPFKGNEAVVG
+110 RIVPHKGNEAIVG
-124 MDLLDHPRRD
+124 RSLSNHPRRD

-143 STNLTSW
+143 TTNLTSW
-150 IPMRQGGHSILIDVP
+150 IPLIQGGHSILLDVP
-165 VFFGGTFQGTI
+165 VFFGGKFQGTI
-176 TAGMDFTVTFDK
+176 TAGMDFTTTFDM
-188 LSAGMDNYAIEIKD
+188 LSAGMDDYSIEIKD
-202 DKGTTFYKR
+202 DKGTTFYKL
-211 NDPSPSHFSD
+211 NDPSPSDFSD

-232 QDDKQV
+232 EDDKQV

-248 NVLAERNRSSSSIL
+248 DVLAERNKSSSSIL
-262 IFGILISLLMS
+262 MFGILISLLMS

-284 ENIRFRELNI
+284 ENTRFRELNI

-343 ESKMDSSQHE
+343 ESKIDSSLHE

-392 SEELR
+392 ADELQ

-407 EAKGLYVNLDVVS
+407 EAKGLYANLDIVS
-420 NSKSHVIA
+420 DSKTHVIA

-442 NALKFTEKGGI
+442 NALKFTDQGGI
-453 DITYEETILKNDL
+453 DITYEESIQNSDL
-466 NISIGIRDTGIGI
+466 NITIGIRDTGIGI
-479 PKNKLKTIFDRFT
+479 PKSKLKTIFDRFT
-492 QIDSGLT
+492 QIDSGIT

-526 SMENVGTE
+526 STENVGTE
-534 FKISFKFP
+534 FKISLRFP
-542 ITEKQPK
+542 ITEMQPEVDA
-549 TNTPIS
+549 PIS
-555 KSIDLTGFKVLIVDD
+555 DSIDLTGFKVLIVDD
-570 NKVNVMVLKKTLDAF
+570 NKVNVVVLKKTLDAF
-585 GIKTYWV
+585 GINTYWV

-599 TAVAENQY
+599 KAVAENQY

-621 FEATLEIRKTQ
+621 FEATEEIRKTH

-646 ETIQGAMEVG
+646 ETIQGAKEVG

-679 RTEHG
+679 RV

>member
-11 IYPLSVFAILMI
+11 IYPFSAFVLLMI
-23 VAVVLW
+23 VVVALW
-29 KNSLDSNREL
+29 KNSLESNRQL
-39 LKKDIEANGLIQ
+39 LKKDIEVNGQIQ

-102 WIDSSLVI
+102 WIDSSLVVQ
-110 RRIVPFKGNEAVVG
+110 RIVPHKGNEAIVG
-124 MDLLDHPRRD
+124 RSLSNHPRRD

-143 STNLTSW
+143 TTNLTSW
-150 IPMRQGGHSILIDVP
+150 IPLIQGGSSILLDVP
-165 VFFGGTFQGTI
+165 VFFGGKFQGTI
-176 TAGMDFTVTFDK
+176 TAGMDFTTTFDM
-188 LSAGMDNYAIEIKD
+188 LSAGMDDYSIEIKD
-202 DKGTTFYKR
+202 DKGTTFYKL
-211 NDPSPSHFSD
+211 NDPSPSDFSD

-232 QDDKQV
+232 EDDKQV

-248 NVLAERNRSSSSIL
+248 DVLAERNKSSSSIL
-262 IFGILISLLMS
+262 MFGILISLLMS

-284 ENIRFRELNI
+284 ENTRFRELNI

-343 ESKMDSSQHE
+343 ESKIDSSLHE

-392 SEELR
+392 ADELQ

-407 EAKGLYVNLDVVS
+407 EAKGLYANLDIVS
-420 NSKSHVIA
+420 DSKTHVIA

-442 NALKFTEKGGI
+442 NALKFTDQGGI
-453 DITYEETILKNDL
+453 DITYEETIQNSDL
-466 NISIGIRDTGIGI
+466 NITIGIRDTGIGI
-479 PKNKLKTIFDRFT
+479 PKSKLKTIFDRFT
-492 QIDSGLT
+492 QIDSGIT

-526 SMENVGTE
+526 STENVGTE
-534 FKISFKFP
+534 FKISLRFP
-542 ITEKQPK
+542 ITEMQPEVDA
-549 TNTPIS
+549 PIS
-555 KSIDLTGFKVLIVDD
+555 DSIDLTGFKVLIVDD
-570 NKVNVMVLKKTLDAF
+570 NKVNVVVLKKTLDAF
-585 GIKTYWV
+585 GINTYWV

-599 TAVAENQY
+599 KAVAENQY

-621 FEATLEIRKTQ
+621 FEATEEIRKTQ

-646 ETIQGAMEVG
+646 ETIQGAKEVG

-679 RTEHG
+679 RV

>member
-11 IYPLSVFAILMI
+11 IYPFSAFVLLMI
-23 VAVVLW
+23 VVVALW
-29 KNSLDSNREL
+29 KNSLESNRQL
-39 LKKDIEANGLIQ
+39 LKKDIEVNGQIQ

-102 WIDSSLVI
+102 WIDSSLVVQ
-110 RRIVPFKGNEAVVG
+110 RIVPHKGNEAIVG
-124 MDLLDHPRRD
+124 RSLSNHPRRD

-143 STNLTSW
+143 TTNLTSW
-150 IPMRQGGHSILIDVP
+150 IPLIQGGSSILLDVP
-165 VFFGGTFQGTI
+165 VFFGGKFQGTI
-176 TAGMDFTVTFDK
+176 TAGMDFTTTFDM
-188 LSAGMDNYAIEIKD
+188 LSAGMDDYSIEIKD
-202 DKGTTFYKR
+202 DEGTTFYKL
-211 NDPSPSHFSD
+211 NDPSPSDFSD

-232 QDDKQV
+232 EDDKQV

-248 NVLAERNRSSSSIL
+248 DVLAERNKSSSSIL
-262 IFGILISLLMS
+262 MFGILISLLMS

-284 ENIRFRELNI
+284 ENTRFRELNI

-343 ESKMDSSQHE
+343 ESKIDSSLHE

-392 SEELR
+392 ADELQ

-407 EAKGLYVNLDVVS
+407 EAKGLYANLDIVS
-420 NSKSHVIA
+420 DSKTHVIA

-442 NALKFTEKGGI
+442 NALKFTDQGGI
-453 DITYEETILKNDL
+453 DITYEESIQNSDL
-466 NISIGIRDTGIGI
+466 NITIGIRDTGIGI
-479 PKNKLKTIFDRFT
+479 PKSKLKTIFDRFT
-492 QIDSGLT
+492 QIDSGIT

-526 SMENVGTE
+526 STENVGTE
-534 FKISFKFP
+534 FKISLRFP
-542 ITEKQPK
+542 ITEMQPEVDA
-549 TNTPIS
+549 PIS
-555 KSIDLTGFKVLIVDD
+555 DSIDLTGFKVLIVDD
-570 NKVNVMVLKKTLDAF
+570 NKVNVVVLKKTLDAF
-585 GIKTYWV
+585 GINTYWV

-599 TAVAENQY
+599 KAVAENQY

-621 FEATLEIRKTQ
+621 FEATEEIRKTH

-646 ETIQGAMEVG
+646 ETIQGAKEVG

-679 RTEHG
+679 RV